1 MLLNIKVISNS
12 GKSKVVEEKDL
23 FKVYVKAPPVDGK
36 ANKEVVE
43 VLTEHF
49 KIKKNQ
55 IDIIRGKT
63 SNKKTVKVDI

>member
-1 MLLNIKVISNS
+1 LNIKVISNS
-12 GKSKVVEEKDL
+12 GKAKVVEEKEL

-43 VLTEHF
+43 VLAEHF

-55 IDIIRGKT
+55 IEIIRGKT
-63 SNKKTVKVDI
+63 SNKKTVKVESND